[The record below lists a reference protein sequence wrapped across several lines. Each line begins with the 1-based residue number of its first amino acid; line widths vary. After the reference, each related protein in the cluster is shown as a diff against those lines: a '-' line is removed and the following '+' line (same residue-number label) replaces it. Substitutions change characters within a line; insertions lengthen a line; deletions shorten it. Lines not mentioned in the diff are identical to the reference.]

1 MTKLLQFLTL
11 SGIILLLGG
20 SLFLLDG
27 AWRSYRQYVESTKWP
42 SVEARVTGCSISGS
56 WHSAGSPSSRNVQG
70 ESSYVRC
77 TLDYQTGGLAQEN
90 TVNVGSRI
98 FSSPSGKYPFLG
110 VTVAA
115 MRNWIARHPPGST
128 LTVHYDP
135 SNPGNISMA
144 GADSEL
150 RTDSPKD
157 RFQLGILGTVSG
169 FAMLLLLR
177 IARKQWLPRPSAKLK
192 ALRLESRT

>member
-70 ESSYVRC
+70 ESSYIRC
-77 TLDYQTGGLAQEN
+77 TLDYQTGGLVREN
-90 TVNVGSRI
+90 TINVGSRI

-135 SNPGNISMA
+135 SNPSNISMA

-169 FAMLLLLR
+169 LATLLLSR
-177 IARKQWLPRPSAKLK
+177 IARKPSAV
-192 ALRLESRT
+192 RSVGSF

>member
-77 TLDYQTGGLAQEN
+77 TLDYQTGGLAREN
-90 TVNVGSRI
+90 TINVGSRI

-157 RFQLGILGTVSG
+157 RFQLGMLGTVSG

-177 IARKQWLPRPSAKLK
+177 IARKPSAARNTGGVSLPR
-192 ALRLESRT
+192 

>member
-90 TVNVGSRI
+90 TINVGSRI

-157 RFQLGILGTVSG
+157 RFQLGMLGTVSG

-177 IARKQWLPRPSAKLK
+177 IARKPSAARNTGGVSLPR
-192 ALRLESRT
+192 

>member
-11 SGIILLLGG
+11 SSLILLLGG

-27 AWRSYRQYVESTKWP
+27 TWRSYRQYVESTKWP
-42 SVEARVTGCSISGS
+42 SVEARVIGCSISGS

-77 TLDYQTGGLAQEN
+77 TLDYQTGGLAREN
-90 TVNVGSRI
+90 TINVGSRI

>member
-157 RFQLGILGTVSG
+157 RFQLGMLGTVSG

-177 IARKQWLPRPSAKLK
+177 IARKPSAARNTGGVSLPR
-192 ALRLESRT
+192 

>member
-1 MTKLLQFLTL
+1 MTKLLQFLAL
-11 SGIILLLGG
+11 SGVIVLLGG

-27 AWRSYRQYVESTKWP
+27 AWRTYRQYVESTKWP
-42 SVEARVTGCSISGS
+42 SVEARVAGCSIGGS
-56 WHSAGSPSSRNVQG
+56 WHAAGSPSSRNIQG

-77 TLDYQTGGLAQEN
+77 TLDYQTGGLVREN
-90 TVNVGSRI
+90 TINVGSRI
-98 FSSPSGKYPFLG
+98 FTSPSGKYPVSR

-115 MRNWIARHPPGST
+115 MHDWIARHPAGST

-135 SNPGNISMA
+135 SDPNNVSMA

-157 RFQLGILGTVSG
+157 RFQLGILGTVG
-169 FAMLLLLR
+169 GLALLVLSR
-177 IARKQWLPRPSAKLK
+177 MARKPSAATNAGGFSSLQ
-192 ALRLESRT
+192 

>member
-70 ESSYVRC
+70 ESSYVHC
-77 TLDYQTGGLAQEN
+77 TLDYQTGGLAREN
-90 TVNVGSRI
+90 TINVGSRI

-135 SNPGNISMA
+135 SNPSNISMA

-157 RFQLGILGTVSG
+157 RFQLGILGAVSG

-177 IARKQWLPRPSAKLK
+177 IARKPSA
-192 ALRLESRT
+192 ARNTGGV